1 MSLYP
6 GLPPSRPTFRSPAPQ
21 VPSIASVIPH
31 SIPLKRTSSPT
42 TKVSATHPCSH
53 ASWKS
58 QNHSQ
63 HFPLLAAHIS
73 PSPRQA
79 DFTPHYLWKFS
90 ASCRSLRHSLVCHH
104 LWALQLPLSPSSPFS
119 AQQREI
125 LSEWGSNWVTPYVG
139 PFSGSQCSQGQS
151 SQWQNGLSSLASA
164 CSSPLPLH
172 SHSSHASPLSAP
184 VRKVSPASYHLPQ
197 GSLWNLKLIS
207 G

>member
-90 ASCRSLRHSLVCHH
+90 ASCRSLRHSLVCHPS
-104 LWALQLPLSPSSPFS
+104 LGTAVASVPFQSILCSAEGDAFRMGIQLGHSLRGTFQWLSVLSRPKFS
-119 AQQREI
+119 VAVR
-125 LSEWGSNWVTPYVG
+125 
-139 PFSGSQCSQGQS
+139 
-151 SQWQNGLSSLASA
+151 
-164 CSSPLPLH
+164 
-172 SHSSHASPLSAP
+172 P
-184 VRKVSPASYHLPQ
+184 V
-197 GSLWNLKLIS
+197 
-207 G
+207 